1 MASSDVLLAA
11 DTLPVSL
18 MGSFFLVCAVF
29 GGGVLLLQLVL
40 GLCGLDG
47 DHDIGHTGL
56 DHAESAYALPHAGNA
71 SPADGGGASAGLNLF
86 SVRALT
92 AGLAFFGLSGL
103 AALRAGWPSLLAL
116 LAAVV
121 PAVLAMVAV
130 AYLMRSLLRLQS
142 DGSLRMSN
150 AIGSGATVYIPIPGA
165 EAGPGKIM
173 LTLQNRTVECEAVTR
188 GDALPTGTAVTVV
201 DVRDGDVLEVVPTP
215 NPLA

>member
-1 MASSDVLLAA
+1 MDVLLAA
-11 DTLPVSL
+11 DPFPVTL

-29 GGGVLLLQLVL
+29 GGGVLLLQLAL
-40 GLCGLDG
+40 GLFGLDG
-47 DHDIGHTGL
+47 DHDIGQTGL
-56 DHAESAYALPHAGNA
+56 DHAEPVYTHAGNA
-71 SPADGGGASAGLNLF
+71 GAADGGGAGAGLNLL

-121 PAVLAMVAV
+121 PAVLAMVVV
-130 AYLMRSLLRLQS
+130 AYVMRSLLRLQS

-150 AIGSGATVYIPIPGA
+150 AVGSGATVYIPIPGA
-165 EAGPGKIM
+165 EAGPGKIT
-173 LTLQNRTVECEAVTR
+173 LVLQNRTVECDAVTR
-188 GDALPTGTAVTVV
+188 GDALPTGTTVTVV
-201 DVRDGDVLEVVPTP
+201 DIRDGDVLEVVPTP